1 MTSTSTDGG
10 SGPAAVSSSPMALA
24 RVGAAVG
31 ALWSASRRVLAR
43 PDGPIAAAVL
53 LAGVGLVEAS
63 VYYPDSRR
71 EVAILLSLGATLP
84 LALAP
89 RLPALTGAV
98 ITAVTLITASQ
109 RDAMITVA
117 GVVALLAAVYLVAR
131 HRPRWVS
138 VVLALPFVVNAITPF
153 GGDDAVVSGVVL
165 LVLVM
170 AAQALGVAE
179 DRRGAAVA
187 ERDAVRLAMAET
199 LREQAVMEERARIA
213 HELHDIV
220 AHHISMISVQAERA
234 RLTTPGMPE
243 AGRTQL
249 AAIGDTAR
257 GALDEMRRLL
267 GVLRD
272 GEGGAAAAR
281 MPQPGLDQLDELV
294 DAARSAGST
303 VRLAI
308 QGPARSLPPSV
319 DLAAYRIVQES
330 LTNARRHAP
339 GATVTVDIAYGRDA
353 VSVRVRDDGAA
364 TAGADTPEPGAGS
377 AAGPSGGQ
385 LGLAGLSER
394 VALAG
399 GTFRAGPSDGGG
411 FLVSAELPVPPTE
424 TRPPAASPEGS
435 GR

>member
-1 MTSTSTDGG
+1 VGRI
-10 SGPAAVSSSPMALA
+10 LA
-24 RVGAAVG
+24 
-31 ALWSASRRVLAR
+31 S
-43 PDGPIAAAVL
+43 PDGPLAAALV
-53 LAGVGLVEAS
+53 LAGAAFVEAS
-63 VYYPDSRR
+63 IYRDGSGR
-71 EVAILLSLGATLP
+71 EVAILLNLCATLP

-89 RLPALTGAV
+89 RRVELAGVAITGA
-98 ITAVTLITASQ
+98 TLVAIAQ
-109 RDAMITVA
+109 ADPAFTVA
-117 GVVALLAAVYLVAR
+117 GIIGQLAAVYLVAR
-131 HRPRWVS
+131 YRPRWVS
-138 VVLALPFVVNAITPF
+138 ALLALPFVINAITPF
-153 GGDDAVVSGVVL
+153 GGKDSVTFGVVL
-165 LVLVM
+165 LVLVV

-179 DRRGAAVA
+179 GRRGAAVA

-281 MPQPGLDQLDELV
+281 VPQPGLDQLDELV
-294 DAARSAGST
+294 DAARSAGTT
-303 VRLAI
+303 VRLAV
-308 QGPARSLPPSV
+308 QGPTRPMPPSV

-339 GATVTVDIAYGRDA
+339 GATVTVDIAYGPDA
-353 VSVRVRDDGAA
+353 VRVQVRDDGVP
-364 TAGADTPEPGAGS
+364 TAVGDTPGSGADS

-385 LGLAGLSER
+385 QGLAGLSER
-394 VALAG
+394 VALVG
-399 GTFRAGPSDGGG
+399 GTFRAGPADGGG
-411 FLVSAELPVPPTE
+411 FVVAAELPVPPTA
-424 TRPPAASPEGS
+424 TRRPAASPEGS